1 MHPSTDSGK
10 NEHISA
16 KPPLPGNA
24 RKSAQDDDKELDN
37 DADTIFEEVGHFRDR
52 DEMMT
57 DGNRIIQGGDP
68 SDIDDTWSYERYD
81 RLLGDVAQS
90 SEAVDVQLSKVGA
103 MADDIRDS
111 GSHRE
116 ATPAI
121 PVDTRKDEFDLLSD
135 HELESLADSFG
146 IPERQG
152 LGREKLIR
160 KLREV
165 EMKGI

>member
-10 NEHISA
+10 SEHTSHKRTIKRSA
-16 KPPLPGNA
+16 RP
-24 RKSAQDDDKELDN
+24 SDDSESKELDS
-37 DADTIFEEVGHFRDR
+37 DADTIFEEVGHFRNR

-57 DGNRIIQGGDP
+57 DGNRIIQGGDL
-68 SDIDDTWSYERYD
+68 SDIDDTWTYERYD
-81 RLLGDVAQS
+81 RLMGDVAQS
-90 SEAVDVQLSKVGA
+90 SEAVDIQLSKVGA
-103 MADDIRDS
+103 MADDVRDS

-121 PVDTRKDEFDLLSD
+121 PADTRKDEFDMLSD

-152 LGREKLIR
+152 LSRDKLIR
-160 KLREV
+160 KLRQV
-165 EMKGI
+165 EMRGI